1 MKLEETRREYL
12 DTKAGT
18 YIGLLGLS
26 VTILTA
32 FGGVV
37 ILQSG
42 QIREITNI
50 DIIYSQYL
58 LILLYLLY
66 FLYFSVIVSFIIAV
80 IFAFR
85 AYSTGSLGASNEPK
99 SPRNGILRSIRSFL
113 GSIRRFL
120 INILIPKDE
129 NVYTWID
136 RSYIAL
142 NKESCLVDLRK
153 FLIEKIDAAVKI
165 NYDLNNEKA
174 KRILRAYISTIL
186 GIFILLFLVILLGL
200 ITGIGLI

>member
-58 LILLYLLY
+58 LILLY
-66 FLYFSVIVSFIIAV
+66 FLYFSVIVLFIISV

-99 SPRNGILRSIRSFL
+99 SPRNGILSPIRSFL
-113 GSIRRFL
+113 GSSGRFL
-120 INILIPKDE
+120 INILIPKDK
-129 NVYTWID
+129 NIYKWID
-136 RSYIAL
+136 RNFIAL

-153 FLIEKIDAAVKI
+153 FLIDKIDEAVKI

-186 GIFILLFLVILLGL
+186 GIFILLILIILLGL